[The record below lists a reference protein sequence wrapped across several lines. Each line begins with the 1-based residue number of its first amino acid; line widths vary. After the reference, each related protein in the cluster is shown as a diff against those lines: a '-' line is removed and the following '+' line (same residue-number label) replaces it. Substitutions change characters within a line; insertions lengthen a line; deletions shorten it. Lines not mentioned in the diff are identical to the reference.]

1 MSVRIDPE
9 LCVGCGQCAEL
20 CPGNLIERDAAG
32 AAFLPYPADCW
43 GCASCLKACPAGA
56 IAYFLGPDIGGLGA
70 SMRVRSE
77 GPLRH
82 WRVER
87 PGQSPVVVTVDSRSA
102 NQY

>member
-9 LCVGCGQCAEL
+9 LCVRCGQCAEL
-20 CPGNLIERDAAG
+20 CPGNLIARDAFG
-32 AAFLPYPADCW
+32 VAFLPYPAECW

-56 IAYFLGPDIGGLGA
+56 IVHFLGPDIGGQGA
-70 SMRVRSE
+70 TMRVRAE

-87 PGQSPVVVTVDSRSA
+87 PGENPVVVTVDSRSA